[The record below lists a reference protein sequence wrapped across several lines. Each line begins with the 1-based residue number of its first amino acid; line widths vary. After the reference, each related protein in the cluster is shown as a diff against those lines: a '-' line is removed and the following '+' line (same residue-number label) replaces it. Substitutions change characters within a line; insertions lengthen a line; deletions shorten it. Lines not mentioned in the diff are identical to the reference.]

1 MKILEINNLSVKF
14 SQEGTNFEAVKGIS
28 FFLNAGEILGL
39 IGESGSGKSV
49 ASQSIT
55 RLIEDAIY
63 SGSVNYYI
71 DNQCIDLIQCSN
83 TQLQKIRKE
92 EIAYIFQEPMTALN
106 PLITCGDQIMESSFT
121 KNNDIL
127 YDLLNKVELTDV
139 ERIAKSYPH
148 ELSGGQRQRIMIA
161 MALAK
166 KPNLLIADEPT
177 TALDIAVQREILTLL
192 KKLSIEEN
200 MGILFITHDLL
211 SLREFADR
219 TTVMYH
225 GEIVEQDKTSKIL
238 NSPNHP
244 YTKAL
249 IESRPSYRKK
259 GNILEEIGDLLVETN
274 GNLTYKKP
282 MLQRLTP
289 NIPSDEV
296 ILELKDVGKYHV
308 QNGLFSKTKNQVLED
323 ISLQVNRGDIIGLI
337 GESGSG
343 KSTIAK
349 IILRLWKETS
359 GTISLHGNEIQS
371 FSDLSKEIQ
380 LVFQDPFSSLNP
392 KHTIGKA
399 ISEVFQIS
407 KENLKSK
414 DIKQKSIELIKT
426 VGLSDNDY
434 QKYPHEFSGGQRQRI
449 CIAKA
454 LAKEPKFI
462 VLDEAVSALDVS
474 IQAKILNLL
483 NQLKSEKDLTYLL
496 ISHDMNV
503 VSYFCN
509 KLVILKNG
517 KIIES
522 GDTEELI
529 KNPKSEYTTTL
540 LESSLK

>member
-1 MKILEINNLSVKF
+1 MAINNILEIENLSCSYDGKKDVIKNCNLKI
-14 SQEGTNFEAVKGIS
+14 EKGI
-28 FFLNAGEILGL
+28 IC
-39 IGESGSGKSV
+39 
-49 ASQSIT
+49 
-55 RLIEDAIY
+55 AI
-63 SGSVNYYI
+63 V
-71 DNQCIDLIQCSN
+71 
-83 TQLQKIRKE
+83 
-92 EIAYIFQEPMTALN
+92 
-106 PLITCGDQIMESSFT
+106 
-121 KNNDIL
+121 
-127 YDLLNKVELTDV
+127 
-139 ERIAKSYPH
+139 
-148 ELSGGQRQRIMIA
+148 
-161 MALAK
+161 
-166 KPNLLIADEPT
+166 
-177 TALDIAVQREILTLL
+177 
-192 KKLSIEEN
+192 
-200 MGILFITHDLL
+200 
-211 SLREFADR
+211 
-219 TTVMYH
+219 
-225 GEIVEQDKTSKIL
+225 
-238 NSPNHP
+238 
-244 YTKAL
+244 
-249 IESRPSYRKK
+249 
-259 GNILEEIGDLLVETN
+259 
-274 GNLTYKKP
+274 
-282 MLQRLTP
+282 
-289 NIPSDEV
+289 
-296 ILELKDVGKYHV
+296 
-308 QNGLFSKTKNQVLED
+308 
-323 ISLQVNRGDIIGLI
+323 

-509 KLVILKNG
+509 KLVVLKNG

-529 KNPKSEYTTTL
+529 KNPKSEYTKTL